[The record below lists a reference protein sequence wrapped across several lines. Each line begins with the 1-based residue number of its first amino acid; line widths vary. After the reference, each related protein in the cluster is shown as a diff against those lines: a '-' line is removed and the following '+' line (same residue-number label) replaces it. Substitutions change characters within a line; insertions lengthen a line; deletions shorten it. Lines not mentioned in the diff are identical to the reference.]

1 MYIDIIEHQK
11 IINLLEKTTN
21 QRSKIRIKILIQV
34 IDDSRG
40 TYTQIVR
47 SSSKL
52 QCWSQISVIT
62 VINVYLWKEI

>member
-21 QRSKIRIKILIQV
+21 QRSKFRIKILIQV

-40 TYTQIVR
+40 TYPQIVR

-52 QCWSQISVIT
+52 QC
-62 VINVYLWKEI
+62 